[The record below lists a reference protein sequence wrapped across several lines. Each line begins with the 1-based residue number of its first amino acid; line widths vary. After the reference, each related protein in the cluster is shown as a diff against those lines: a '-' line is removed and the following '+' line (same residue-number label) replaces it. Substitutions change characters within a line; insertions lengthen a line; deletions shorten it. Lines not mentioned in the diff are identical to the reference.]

1 MILSALL
8 LLRVV
13 VVRAL
18 LVFERKEIKN
28 FFGVVVT

>member
-1 MILSALL
+1 L